1 MFRRNVLFPSS
12 ATKNRPN
19 NQYAV
24 LIIQQSRWFHI
35 PEDRKTCTVVAVRTS
50 NPTSLHQFMA
60 SPPVLRRSAQ
70 KYTRLASF
78 KQQASCVM

>member
-35 PEDRKTCTVVAVRTS
+35 PEDRKTCTGVAVRTS
-50 NPTSLHQFMA
+50 NPTNLLYIQLILSRFMGEYR
-60 SPPVLRRSAQ
+60 PGLDW
-70 KYTRLASF
+70 
-78 KQQASCVM
+78 